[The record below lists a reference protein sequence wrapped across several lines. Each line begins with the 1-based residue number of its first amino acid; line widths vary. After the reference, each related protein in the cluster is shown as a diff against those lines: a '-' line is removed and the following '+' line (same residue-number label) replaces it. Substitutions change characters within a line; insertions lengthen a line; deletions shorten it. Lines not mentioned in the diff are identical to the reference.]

1 MLIYLNNRFVP
12 EKEATLHVSDLAIQR
27 GYGVFDF
34 FRIRNGILL
43 FVEDHLERLER
54 SAALMHLSMPCT
66 KDHLL
71 SVLKE
76 LVAKNNM
83 PHAGIRI
90 VLTGGYSPDAYQP
103 TTPNLIVMQSPL
115 TITDSP
121 EPKEVNIITHEFV
134 RDLPEAKTI
143 NYSMGIWLLKK
154 IQEQQAD
161 DVLYHQQGVVSEFP
175 RCNFFIVTQNS
186 EIVTPAVNALKGIT
200 RKRVLELS
208 GFNIR
213 EGLVTLEDIRTA
225 KEAFLTS
232 STKRIQAVVKMDGQP
247 IGNGRAGETT
257 RALLQQLIERER
269 AYVAER
275 M

>member
-1 MLIYLNNRFVP
+1 MFIYLHQQFVLA
-12 EKEATLHVSDLAIQR
+12 EQAVLHVSDLAIQR

-34 FRIRNGILL
+34 FRVRNGVLL

-54 SAALMHLSMPCT
+54 SARLMHLEVPYS
-66 KDHLL
+66 KEHLTNI
-71 SVLKE
+71 LKE
-76 LVAKNNM
+76 LVVKNKM
-83 PHAGIRI
+83 PDAGIRI

-103 TTPNLIVMQSPL
+103 ATPNLIVMQSPL
-115 TITDSP
+115 SISDSP
-121 EPKEVNIITHEFV
+121 VPKEVSIITHEYV

-175 RCNFFIVTQNS
+175 RCNFFLVTQHN
-186 EIVTPAVNALKGIT
+186 EIVTPANNALKGVT

-208 GFNIR
+208 GFTLR
-213 EGLVTLEDIRTA
+213 EGVVTLDDVRHA

-232 STKRIQAVVKMDGQP
+232 STKRIQAVVKIDGQAV
-247 IGNGRAGETT
+247 GTGRAGEVTS
-257 RALLQQLIERER
+257 ALLQQLIERER

-275 M
+275 T

>member
-34 FRIRNGILL
+34 FRVRNGILL

-54 SAALMHLSMPCT
+54 SATLMHLSMPCT

-154 IQEQQAD
+154 IHEQQAD

-175 RCNFFIVTQNS
+175 RCNFFIVTQTN

-208 GFNIR
+208 GFKIR

-257 RALLQQLIERER
+257 RALLRQLIEREQ